1 MRIVEQPVELVGNRP
16 FLGKAASRCEV
27 CDETLRERGQR
38 LGRRAA
44 RSSRETSF
52 EPEHTFEE
60 WATGAET
67 EEVAAAEETLD
78 GMPIYDIT
86 QRRP

>member
-1 MRIVEQPVELVGNRP
+1 LVGNRP